1 MLTPEEQLHI
11 IKSGTAQ
18 IVPESALLEKL
29 KRGVPLNVE
38 ARASIRQPPISIWVT
53 RCPCASCASS
63 KIWGIRVTLIIGDG
77 TALIGD
83 PSGRNTTRPQ
93 LSPREDPG
101 ERPNLRRPGVQ
112 DARPRE
118 DRPALQLRVDPR
130 FGHGALLKLL
140 ANFTVARIL
149 ERDDFHNRY
158 TSGQSISLHE
168 FLYPVMQ
175 AYDSVVIKADV
186 ELGGTDQLFNLLA
199 GRELM
204 EKMGMEPQV
213 CLTLPL
219 LEGTDGVKKM
229 SKSYGNYIGLTDEP
243 SDMFGKVMSIPD
255 ELMVKYYRLA
265 STEAVDEI
273 DRIEAGLAADQPHPN
288 KVKRALARNI
298 VTAYYDDVAAEAAE
312 ADFDLKFKEHGFPA
326 DAPIFAPDLTPDENG
341 LVYVAKILVDA
352 GRGWHR
358 LRGASPHR
366 RRRCEGQRRGA
377 CPQSLQRGSRGS
389 RRRRGAGGE
398 EEVRALRVAFEAGV
412 SVLRFAG

>member
-1 MLTPEEQLHI
+1 MLSAEEQLHI
-11 IKSGTAQ
+11 ISSGAAQ
-18 IVPESALLEKL
+18 IVPEAALLEKL
-29 KRGVPLNVE
+29 KRGIPLNIKLGVDPTAPDIHLGHAVPL
-38 ARASIRQPPISIWVT
+38 RKLRQFQDL
-53 RCPCASCASS
+53 
-63 KIWGIRVTLIIGDG
+63 GHEVTLIIGDG

-83 PSGRNTTRPQ
+83 PSGRNSTRPQ
-93 LSPREDPG
+93 LTPEQIKVNAQTYVDQAFKVLDPKKTT
-101 ERPNLRRPGVQ
+101 LRYNSEWLMELDMEG
-112 DARPRE
+112 
-118 DRPALQLRVDPR
+118 
-130 FGHGALLKLL
+130 LLKLT

-219 LEGTDGVKKM
+219 LEGTDGEKKM

-243 SDMFGKVMSIPD
+243 ADMFGKVMSIPD

-265 STEAVDEI
+265 STADVTEI
-273 DRIEAGLAADQPHPN
+273 DEIEAGLAADSLHPN

-298 VTAYYDDVAAEAAE
+298 VAAYYDEVAANQAEEAFDKVFKQHEIPEDIPTFE
-312 ADFDLKFKEHGFPA
+312 A
-326 DAPIFAPDLTPDENG
+326 DLTPNEEG
-341 LVYVAKILVDA
+341 TVYLAKIINDA
-352 GRGWHR
+352 GLAQSAGEARR
-358 LRGASPHR
+358 LID
-366 RRRCEGQRRGA
+366 
-377 CPQSLQRGSRGS
+377 
-389 RRRRGAGGE
+389 GGGVKINGE
-398 EEVRALRVAFEAGV
+398 AVAAKSYNVDPARLHDAVVQVGKRKFV
-412 SVLRFAG
+412 KLV